1 MLSKPATLLLGI
13 IYEKPLNAYEITKL
27 LDYMNIKWWFN
38 VADSTVYTTLKNL
51 EKRGL
56 IEGTIERIGN
66 MPDKT
71 IYSLTDKGGDELKE
85 TIRESIIQFS
95 FDTNIFTIAA
105 FVMDILET
113 EEKEKLLEK
122 RLNIL
127 QSYLTG
133 ISKQDNEVWK
143 QEAPD
148 FHVANLERMIDI
160 VQAEISGT
168 KRLLSVIEEE
178 KIMKNKWLRFDID
191 KENIFGLVCG
201 LIMVLVSIAMALFNS
216 EISNIIL
223 RDILMILFLGFLRLS
238 IIF

>member
-1 MLSKPATLLLGI
+1 MLSKSATLLLGI

-27 LDYMNIKWWFN
+27 LAYMNIKWWYN

-56 IEGTIERIGN
+56 IKGTIEKIGN
-66 MPDKT
+66 MPDRT
-71 IYSLTDKGGDELKE
+71 IYSLTGEGAEELKE
-85 TIRESIIQFS
+85 SIKESILQFS
-95 FDTNIFTIAA
+95 YDTNIFTIAA
-105 FVMDILET
+105 FVMDIFET
-113 EEKEKLLEK
+113 EEKRELLEK

-133 ISKQDNEVWK
+133 ISKQNNETWK
-143 QEAPD
+143 REVPD

-178 KIMKNKWLRFDID
+178 QKIEK
-191 KENIFGLVCG
+191 
-201 LIMVLVSIAMALFNS
+201 
-216 EISNIIL
+216 
-223 RDILMILFLGFLRLS
+223 
-238 IIF
+238 

>member
-1 MLSKPATLLLGI
+1 MEQLNKYYTVWQECNNVYEEWAKAHGLSMNSLLI
-13 IYEKPLNAYEITKL
+13 FFSIQEDKQNCTQKAISQ
-27 LDYMNIKWWFN
+27 KWLIPKQ
-38 VADSTVYTTLKNL
+38 TVNMILKDF

-66 MPDKT
+66 MPDRT

-168 KRLLSVIEEE
+168 KRLLSVIGEGKNNEE
-178 KIMKNKWLRFDID
+178 
-191 KENIFGLVCG
+191 
-201 LIMVLVSIAMALFNS
+201 
-216 EISNIIL
+216 
-223 RDILMILFLGFLRLS
+223 
-238 IIF
+238 

>member
-27 LDYMNIKWWFN
+27 LAYMNIKWWFN

-66 MPDKT
+66 MPDRT

-85 TIRESIIQFS
+85 TIKESIFQFS

-113 EEKEKLLEK
+113 EEKKMLLEK

-127 QSYLTG
+127 QSYLMG
-133 ISKQDNEVWK
+133 INKQDNEVWK
-143 QEAPD
+143 KEAPD

-168 KRLLSVIEEE
+168 KRLLSVIGEGKNNEE
-178 KIMKNKWLRFDID
+178 
-191 KENIFGLVCG
+191 
-201 LIMVLVSIAMALFNS
+201 
-216 EISNIIL
+216 
-223 RDILMILFLGFLRLS
+223 
-238 IIF
+238 

>member
-56 IEGTIERIGN
+56 IKGTIERIGN

-71 IYSLTDKGGDELKE
+71 IYTLTDKGGGELKE
-85 TIRESIIQFS
+85 TIKESFLQFR

-105 FVMDILET
+105 FVMNILET
-113 EEKEKLLEK
+113 EEKKELLEK

-133 ISKQDNEVWK
+133 ISKQDNEEWK
-143 QEAPD
+143 KEAPD

-168 KRLLSVIEEE
+168 KRLLSVIREEE
-178 KIMKNKWLRFDID
+178 NN
-191 KENIFGLVCG
+191 E
-201 LIMVLVSIAMALFNS
+201 
-216 EISNIIL
+216 E
-223 RDILMILFLGFLRLS
+223 
-238 IIF
+238 